1 MSQRDA
7 HRVEPRENDLEMV
20 ATQVAELTHL
30 VEVDSEDAERGKC
43 LLSYAPSAEKTQKFH
58 LILAETDQYTALTV
72 IEHKE
77 LR

>member
-7 HRVEPRENDLEMV
+7 PRVEPRENDLEMV
-20 ATQVAELTHL
+20 ATQVVELTHL
-30 VEVDSEDAERGKC
+30 VEVDSEDVERGKC
-43 LLSYAPSAEKTQKFH
+43 LLSYAPSAEKTQKFP

-72 IEHKE
+72 IELRE

>member
-20 ATQVAELTHL
+20 ATPVGELTHL
-30 VEVDSEDAERGKC
+30 VEVDSEAAERGKC
-43 LLSYAPSAEKTQKFH
+43 VLSYAPSAEKTPKFP
-58 LILAETDQYTALTV
+58 LILAETDQYTALIV
-72 IEHKE
+72 IEHRE